1 MKVVRLFPV
10 EFSQHYIVLVRA
22 PVNSRTL
29 NFTEIDGTC
38 YLRVLCDADER
49 GNATKGFIVLR
60 SEDPFKD
67 GFDGNGK
74 IGDYVNSIDDSHFF
88 ERI

>member
-1 MKVVRLFPV
+1 MKVIRLFPA
-10 EFSQHYIVLVRA
+10 EFSLLHFVLVRA
-22 PVNSRTL
+22 PINSRTL

-38 YLRVLCDADER
+38 YLRVLCDANER
-49 GNATKGFIVLR
+49 AYISKGFIVLR

-67 GFDGNGK
+67 GVDGNGK